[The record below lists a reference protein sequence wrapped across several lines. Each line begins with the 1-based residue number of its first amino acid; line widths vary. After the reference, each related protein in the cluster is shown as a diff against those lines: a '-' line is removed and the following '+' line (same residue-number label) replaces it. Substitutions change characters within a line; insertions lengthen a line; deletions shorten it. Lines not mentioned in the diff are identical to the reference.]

1 MSDDMW
7 WPWPPTEYFTQKE
20 EFERDLSDQMRR
32 MIGDLDRIFPLLMA
46 PSLDICPL
54 FFFFRPLLNS
64 NPSTLDAGQRKKIA
78 ERYAAG
84 ESMAEH
90 ARDYEVQRADDL
102 ARTATLDGR
111 IVRG

>member
-1 MSDDMW
+1 
-7 WPWPPTEYFTQKE
+7 
-20 EFERDLSDQMRR
+20 
-32 MIGDLDRIFPLLMA
+32 
-46 PSLDICPL
+46 
-54 FFFFRPLLNS
+54 LNS
-64 NPSTLDAGQRKKIA
+64 RPSALDAGQRKKIA